1 MRVTVFECGRAA
13 ESAHQMQMGPCHQM
27 GRVLKW
33 HVCGRGEK
41 ALKNIRF
48 KRSHIEILQLGLNVI
63 KMALENQSELV
74 LHKLNIR
81 YRGSP

>member
-1 MRVTVFECGRAA
+1 MRVTVFVFAVELQKVPTKCKWA
-13 ESAHQMQMGPCHQM
+13 HQM

-33 HVCGRGEK
+33 HVCGRGKK
-41 ALKNIRF
+41 ALKKIRF